1 MTIHQ
6 TEPLTRIRARNYAL
20 ILEAAESVF
29 ARHGYRGGSLQ
40 MIADA
45 ACLPKANIVYYFGSK
60 QNLYQTILT
69 RIVKIWENG
78 LDKIT
83 PDSDPAEALDS
94 YIREKV
100 EQSRRY
106 GLASKIFSSE
116 IIQGAPNLDESFWT
130 ELREWMD
137 CRVSVIQSW
146 IEQGRMASVN
156 PRHLLFMIWS
166 GTQQYADY
174 STQLEKLM
182 PKDELNHSMYQEAAD
197 NLSAVIL
204 RGCGLTLQH

>member
-69 RIVKIWENG
+69 RIVNIWENG

-83 PDSDPAEALDS
+83 PNSDPAEALDS
-94 YIREKV
+94 YIREKI

-116 IIQGAPNLDESFWT
+116 IIQGAPNLDESFWI

-182 PKDELNHSMYQEAAD
+182 PEDELNHSMYQEAAN
-197 NLSAVIL
+197 NLSEVIL